1 VGPQALD
8 VVPQLLTELLA
19 QLVAA
24 LAQRLGAALLALG
37 IAFTGSYLV
46 VVSQNPAS
54 SVSGSPTDYGPIK

>member
-1 VGPQALD
+1 MAQGD
-8 VVPQLLTELLA
+8 GGGGIGRRLLLLII
-19 QLVAA
+19 
-24 LAQRLGAALLALG
+24 AALLALG